1 MLHPALTLLEIKS
14 LIESGKVSAKEVS
27 EYYKNRIKQL
37 NPSIN
42 AVIETFDN
50 AEHGLP
56 ILIKDNIC
64 QEGKT
69 TSAGSAILKNYSAP
83 YDATVVSRLKEHGIY
98 SLGRTNMDEFAMGGS
113 GEFSHYGPT
122 KNPWKTSLVPGGSS
136 SGSAAAVAA
145 GLAPAA
151 LGTETGGSVRQP
163 ASFCNLVA
171 LYPTY
176 GRNSRFGVIAFASST
191 DQPGVITRTV
201 KDNAYLQTIIA
212 GNDAKDANS
221 LPNPAQ
227 NYLDGLDGK
236 LPDGLRIGVIKDSL
250 VSDGVD
256 AEVKAKLLESIET
269 LKKMGAVIQ
278 EVEIPS
284 LSYAIALYFVISR
297 AEAASNLS
305 RYDGTLYG
313 ARAQEFKDLADM
325 YLKTRHDG
333 FGNEVKR
340 RIMVGNYVLSAGHID
355 AYYNK
360 AQAVRKVL
368 RAEFEEAFRNVD
380 VLLSPT
386 TPTPAFEIGSL
397 SHDPLAM
404 YMADYFTVA
413 NCIIGTPALNVPNGF
428 NRSGL
433 PLGIQFMGPALSES
447 LLYKVGYAYEQATE
461 YYKQVAPD
469 FA

>member
-14 LIESGKVSAKEVS
+14 LIDSGKVSAKEIS

-42 AVIETFDN
+42 AVLETFDN

-83 YDATVVSRLKEHGIY
+83 YDATVVSRLKKHGIY

-122 KNPWKTSLVPGGSS
+122 KNPWNTALVPGGSS

-212 GNDAKDANS
+212 GNDSKDANS
-221 LPNPAQ
+221 LPNPTQ
-227 NYLDGLDGK
+227 DYLDGLDGK
-236 LPDGLRIGVIKDSL
+236 LPAGLRIGVIKDAL

-256 AEVKAKLLESIET
+256 AEVKAKLLESVET

-278 EVEIPS
+278 EIEIPS

-397 SHDPLAM
+397 SQDPLAM

-428 NRSGL
+428 SSSGL